1 MANIFDNLGEWFGGA
16 GTYTDYTKQAL
27 LLNALNANEAQKEI
41 DKVDTKTDDVRTLSN
56 KAREAAGQAAGDK
69 AGIAKKQAKA
79 ASAMQGGSR
88 LMNAINAASAA
99 SNAATEGYDEAQS
112 RAMNL
117 EASRQQSD
125 VANRLNKANSK
136 ANARMSA
143 MNSQAQM
150 LTGMDAAKDAAKQK
164 DWDRVVTIGT
174 NLGKEIAGMY
184 KAGQTGI
191 PTDVATNTGSDSDI
205 KDFFRRILK

>member
-1 MANIFDNLGEWFGGA
+1 MANIFDSIGTWFDNGSS
-16 GTYTDYTKQAL
+16 TDYTKQAL

-41 DKVDTKTDDVRTLSN
+41 DSVDTKTDDVRTLSN

-125 VANRLNKANSK
+125 VSNKLSKAQAK
-136 ANARMSA
+136 ANARMGA
-143 MNSQAQM
+143 VNNQIQM
-150 LTGMDAAKDAAKQK
+150 MTGMDAVKNAAKQK
-164 DWDRVVTIGT
+164 DWDRLANVGEQA
-174 NLGKEIAGMY
+174 GKIIASAY
-184 KAGQTGI
+184 
-191 PTDVATNTGSDSDI
+191 SDADT
-205 KDFFRRILK
+205 KDFFKRMVNV

>member
-1 MANIFDNLGEWFGGA
+1 MANIFDSIGDWFDNGSS
-16 GTYTDYTKQAL
+16 TDYTKQAL

-41 DKVDTKTDDVRTLSN
+41 DSVDTKTDDVRTLSN

-99 SNAATEGYDEAQS
+99 SNAATEGYDEAQQM
-112 RAMNL
+112 AMNL

-125 VANRLNKANSK
+125 VSNRLNKANSK
-136 ANARMSA
+136 ANARMNA
-143 MNSQAQM
+143 TNNQIQLM
-150 LTGMDAAKDAAKQK
+150 TGMDATKNAAKQK
-164 DWDRVVTIGT
+164 DWDRLANVGEQA
-174 NLGKEIAGMY
+174 GKIIASAY
-184 KAGQTGI
+184 
-191 PTDVATNTGSDSDI
+191 SDADT
-205 KDFFRRILK
+205 KDLFMRMVK

>member
-1 MANIFDNLGEWFGGA
+1 MNIFDKLGDWFDNGSS
-16 GTYTDYTKQAL
+16 TDYTKQAL

-112 RAMNL
+112 RAMNI

-143 MNSQAQM
+143 MNNQAQM
-150 LTGMDAAKDAAKQK
+150 MTGMDATKNAAKQK
-164 DWDRVVTIGT
+164 DWERMASIGEQA
-174 NLGKEIAGMY
+174 GKIIAAAY
-184 KAGQTGI
+184 
-191 PTDVATNTGSDSDI
+191 SDADT
-205 KDFFRRILK
+205 KDFFKRMVK

>member
-1 MANIFDNLGEWFGGA
+1 MANIFDSISDWFGT
-16 GTYTDYTKQAL
+16 GTSTDYTKQAM

-41 DKVDTKTDDVRTLSN
+41 DSVDTKTDDVRTLSN

-117 EASRQQSD
+117 EANRQQSD
-125 VANRLNKANSK
+125 VSNKLNKATNK
-136 ANARMSA
+136 ANARMGA
-143 MNSQAQM
+143 VNNQIQM
-150 LTGMDAAKDAAKQK
+150 MTGIDKAKDAAKQK
-164 DWDRVVTIGT
+164 DWDRLANVGEQA
-174 NLGKEIAGMY
+174 GKIIASAY
-184 KAGQTGI
+184 
-191 PTDVATNTGSDSDI
+191 SDCDT
-205 KDFFRRILK
+205 KDFFKRMVK

>member
-1 MANIFDNLGEWFGGA
+1 MANIFDSIGDWFDNGSS
-16 GTYTDYTKQAL
+16 TDYTKQAL
-27 LLNALNANEAQKEI
+27 LLNALNANEAQKDI
-41 DKVDTKTDDVRTLSN
+41 DSVDTKTDDVRTLSN

-125 VANRLNKANSK
+125 VANRLNKAQAK
-136 ANARMSA
+136 ANSRMSA

-150 LTGMDAAKDAAKQK
+150 MAGMDATKNAAKQK
-164 DWDRVVTIGT
+164 DWDRMARVG
-174 NLGKEIAGMY
+174 E
-184 KAGQTGI
+184 KAGEI
-191 PTDVATNTGSDSDI
+191 IAAAYSDADT
-205 KDFFRRILK
+205 KDFFKRMVK

>member
-1 MANIFDNLGEWFGGA
+1 MANIFDSISDWFGT
-16 GTYTDYTKQAL
+16 GTSTDYTKQAM

-41 DKVDTKTDDVRTLSN
+41 DSVDTKTDDVRTLSN

-99 SNAATEGYDEAQS
+99 SNAATEGYDEAQN

-125 VANRLNKANSK
+125 VSNRLSKANSK
-136 ANARMSA
+136 ANARMGA
-143 MNSQAQM
+143 VNNQIQM
-150 LTGMDAAKDAAKQK
+150 MTGMDSAKNTSKQK
-164 DWDRVVTIGT
+164 DWDRLANVGEQA
-174 NLGKEIAGMY
+174 GKIIASAY
-184 KAGQTGI
+184 
-191 PTDVATNTGSDSDI
+191 SDCDT
-205 KDFFRRILK
+205 KDFFKRMVGI

>member
-1 MANIFDNLGEWFGGA
+1 MNIFDSIGDWFDNGSS
-16 GTYTDYTKQAL
+16 TDYTKQAL
-27 LLNALNANEAQKEI
+27 LLNALNANKAQEDI
-41 DKVDTKTDDVRTLSN
+41 DSVDTKTDDVRTLSN

-125 VANRLNKANSK
+125 VANRLNKATNK
-136 ANARMSA
+136 ANARMNA
-143 MNSQAQM
+143 MNSHAQLM
-150 LTGMDAAKDAAKQK
+150 AGMDATKNAAKQK
-164 DWDRVVTIGT
+164 DWDRMASVGEQA
-174 NLGKEIAGMY
+174 GKIIAAAY
-184 KAGQTGI
+184 
-191 PTDVATNTGSDSDI
+191 SDADT
-205 KDFFRRILK
+205 KDFFRRIVK

>member
-16 GTYTDYTKQAL
+16 GTSTDYTKQAM

-41 DKVDTKTDDVRTLSN
+41 DSVDTKTDDVRKLATKS
-56 KAREAAGQAAGDK
+56 REAAGQAAGDK

-125 VANRLNKANSK
+125 VANRLSKANSK
-136 ANARMSA
+136 VNARMNA
-143 MNSQAQM
+143 MNNQAQM
-150 LTGMDAAKDAAKQK
+150 LVGIDKAKDAAKQK
-164 DWDRVVTIGT
+164 DWDRAVTMGT
-174 NLGKEIAGMY
+174 NLGKDIVEMY
-184 KAGQTGI
+184 KASKSGL
-191 PTDVATNTGSDSDI
+191 PTDVATDTGSDADT
-205 KDFFRRILK
+205 KNFFRRMVK

>member
-1 MANIFDNLGEWFGGA
+1 MANIFNSISDWFDTGSS
-16 GTYTDYTKQAL
+16 TDYTKQAL
-27 LLNALNANEAQKEI
+27 LLNALNANKAQEEI
-41 DKVDTKTDDVRTLSN
+41 DSVDTKTDDVRTLSN

-125 VANRLNKANSK
+125 VANRLNKAQAK
-136 ANARMSA
+136 ANSRMSA

-150 LTGMDAAKDAAKQK
+150 MAGMDATKNAAKQK
-164 DWDRVVTIGT
+164 DWDRMANVGVQA
-174 NLGKEIAGMY
+174 GKIIESAYAGS
-184 KAGQTGI
+184 
-191 PTDVATNTGSDSDI
+191 GSDSGT
-205 KDFFRRILK
+205 KDFFKRIVK

>member
-1 MANIFDNLGEWFGGA
+1 MANIFDSIGDWFGT
-16 GTYTDYTKQAL
+16 GTSTDYTKQAL
-27 LLNALNANEAQKEI
+27 LLNALNANKAQEDI
-41 DKVDTKTDDVRTLSN
+41 DSVDTKTDDVRTLSN

-79 ASAMQGGSR
+79 ASAMQGGSK
-88 LMNAINAASAA
+88 LLNAINASSAA
-99 SNAATEGYDEAQS
+99 ANAATEGYDEAQS

-143 MNSQAQM
+143 MTNQAQM
-150 LTGMDAAKDAAKQK
+150 LAGMDAAKTAAKQK
-164 DWDRVVTIGT
+164 DWDRLANVGAQAGSI
-174 NLGKEIAGMY
+174 IAAAY
-184 KAGQTGI
+184 
-191 PTDVATNTGSDSDI
+191 SDADT
-205 KDFFRRILK
+205 KDFFKRMVK

>member
-1 MANIFDNLGEWFGGA
+1 MANIFDNLGDWFDNGSS
-16 GTYTDYTKQAL
+16 TDYTKQAL
-27 LLNALNANEAQKEI
+27 LLNALNANKAQEEI
-41 DKVDTKTDDVRTLSN
+41 DSVDTKTDDVRTLSN

-88 LMNAINAASAA
+88 LLNAINASSAA
-99 SNAATEGYDEAQS
+99 ANAATEGYDEAQS

-136 ANARMSA
+136 ANARMNA
-143 MNSQAQM
+143 TNNQIQM
-150 LTGMDAAKDAAKQK
+150 MAGMDATKNAAKQK
-164 DWDRVVTIGT
+164 DWDRLSNVGT
-174 NLGKEIAGMY
+174 QVGSIIAAAY
-184 KAGQTGI
+184 
-191 PTDVATNTGSDSDI
+191 SDADT
-205 KDFFRRILK
+205 KDFFKRMVK

>member
-1 MANIFDNLGEWFGGA
+1 MANIFDSIGDWFDNGSS
-16 GTYTDYTKQAL
+16 TDYTKQAL

-41 DKVDTKTDDVRTLSN
+41 DSVDTKTDDVRTLSN

-136 ANARMSA
+136 ANARMGA
-143 MNSQAQM
+143 VNNQIQM
-150 LTGMDAAKDAAKQK
+150 MAGMDATKNAAKQK
-164 DWDRVVTIGT
+164 DWDRLSSVGEQA
-174 NLGKEIAGMY
+174 GKIIAAAY
-184 KAGQTGI
+184 
-191 PTDVATNTGSDSDI
+191 SDADT
-205 KDFFRRILK
+205 KDFFKRMVK

>member
-1 MANIFDNLGEWFGGA
+1 MANIFDSIEDWFDNGSS
-16 GTYTDYTKQAL
+16 TDYTKQAL

-56 KAREAAGQAAGDK
+56 KARESAGQAAGDK

-125 VANRLNKANSK
+125 VANRLSKANSK
-136 ANARMSA
+136 ANARMNA
-143 MNSQAQM
+143 TNNQIQLMA
-150 LTGMDAAKDAAKQK
+150 GMDATKNTAKQK
-164 DWDRVVTIGT
+164 DWDRMANVG
-174 NLGKEIAGMY
+174 E
-184 KAGQTGI
+184 KAGSI
-191 PTDVATNTGSDSDI
+191 IAAAYSDADT
-205 KDFFRRILK
+205 KDFFKRMVK

>member
-1 MANIFDNLGEWFGGA
+1 MANIFDSIGDWFDNGSS
-16 GTYTDYTKQAL
+16 TDYTKQAL

-125 VANRLNKANSK
+125 VSNRLNKANSK
-136 ANARMSA
+136 ANARMGA

-150 LTGMDAAKDAAKQK
+150 MTGMDATKNAAKQK
-164 DWDRVVTIGT
+164 DWDRMAKVGEQAGSIIAAAY
-174 NLGKEIAGMY
+174 LGEG
-184 KAGQTGI
+184 
-191 PTDVATNTGSDSDI
+191 
-205 KDFFRRILK
+205 RH